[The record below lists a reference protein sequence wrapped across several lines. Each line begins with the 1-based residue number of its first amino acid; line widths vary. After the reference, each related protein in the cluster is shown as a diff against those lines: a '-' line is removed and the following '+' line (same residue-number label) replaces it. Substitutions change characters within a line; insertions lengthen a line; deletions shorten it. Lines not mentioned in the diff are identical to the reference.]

1 MSPGQPAAPPAPAG
15 PSALLAQAARPW
27 LAAPPDP
34 SATPTEIR
42 QAERRADVRTA
53 VVTYLACLLLLA
65 VDLTG
70 IAADA
75 PLSDLSRWWHLLPLT
90 TGCALMLIKRRHPLV
105 AVSGGAVLVALD
117 LLLGGSI
124 GSIIVFIDLLY
135 AAGLYATPR
144 ARRALIVVAGAGVV
158 ASMVAAGATGS
169 RDLQA
174 VISGALQGVAILV
187 VPLWWAADVRQK
199 ADLAALAFERET
211 LARARAADL
220 VRIADL
226 RRHEAVLAERRA
238 MARDLHDV
246 VAGHVSAVAI
256 RTGAALT
263 PPDVPPRE
271 RETLEFVRATSL
283 TALQEMRTMILLLR
297 GDALDDSGT
306 DEQLASP
313 GRLADLATLVDA
325 RRAGGL
331 DVVVK
336 TAHTATQS
344 TRTPPETD
352 PAGAVAPSPA
362 DQLGAARLP
371 AAVDQAAFRITQE
384 ALTNAAKHGGPGEVV
399 VTIEATASALA
410 LTVSNPLPTG
420 HPPRQPPAELAADD
434 PASTGPL
441 LSAGIGL
448 VTMRERAEGL
458 GGTFRAGATGP
469 LWTVHASVPLSEP
482 S

>member
-1 MSPGQPAAPPAPAG
+1 M
-15 PSALLAQAARPW
+15 
-27 LAAPPDP
+27 
-34 SATPTEIR
+34 
-42 QAERRADVRTA
+42 RTA

-75 PLSDLSRWWHLLPLT
+75 PLSDLSRWWHLVPLT
-90 TGCALMLIKRRHPLV
+90 AGCALMLIKRQHPIA
-105 AVSGGAVLVALD
+105 AVSGGAVLVAAD

-124 GSIIVFIDLLY
+124 GSIIVLVDLLY
-135 AAGLYATPR
+135 SAGLYATPR
-144 ARRALIVVAGAGVV
+144 ARCALVVVAGAGVL
-158 ASMVAAGATGS
+158 ASMIGSGVTGS

-174 VISGALQGVAILV
+174 VIAGALQGLAILV

-263 PPDVPPRE
+263 SPDVPPRE
-271 RETLEFVRATSL
+271 RETLEFVRSTSL
-283 TALQEMRTMILLLR
+283 TALQEMRTMIVLLR
-297 GDALDDSGT
+297 GDAI
-306 DEQLASP
+306 DESAPDEPLASP
-313 GRLADLATLVDA
+313 GRLADLATLVEA
-325 RRAGGL
+325 HRAGGL
-331 DVVVK
+331 EVVVT
-336 TAHTATQS
+336 TADAGDRSLPADSPAHSLTGDFL
-344 TRTPPETD
+344 TD
-352 PAGAVAPSPA
+352 ALAGAP
-362 DQLGAARLP
+362 LP
-371 AAVDQAAFRITQE
+371 AAVDQAAFRIIQE

-399 VTIEATASALA
+399 VTIDATASALT
-410 LTVSNPLPTG
+410 LTVTNPLPTG
-420 HPPRQPPAELAADD
+420 HPSHRPPTALGSDQ
-434 PASTGPL
+434 PASHPTPHPMTAEPL
-441 LSAGIGL
+441 VSAGIGL

-458 GGTFRAGATGP
+458 GGTFRAGQTGH
-469 LWTVHASVPLSEP
+469 LWTVHASLPLTEP